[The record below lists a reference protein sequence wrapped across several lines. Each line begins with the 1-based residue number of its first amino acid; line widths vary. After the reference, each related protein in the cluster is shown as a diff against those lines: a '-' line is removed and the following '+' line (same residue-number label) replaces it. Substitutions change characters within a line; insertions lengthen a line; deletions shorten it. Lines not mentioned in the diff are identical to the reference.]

1 MNLITVIPI
10 SRAKMPP
17 TLSYFTTSDTEIGSI
32 VSVPIRSKNIHAI
45 VVETKPVEEAKAE
58 IKKAPFEIRKLSK
71 IKSTKFFSNSF
82 MEASKYLA
90 QYYATNIGSV
100 INSLVADCLLED
112 INKIKIS
119 DTNTETTNINTSETY
134 AVQGDDS
141 DRISTWKSLIRQEFA
156 KKNSVA
162 IYLPTIEESKNT
174 YNILEKG
181 IEGYIFLL
189 NTEMTKK
196 KIIDVWNKIST
207 TEHPVVIVC
216 TSSFA
221 ILPRQD
227 IQTVIIERENAR
239 GWISQRAPYI
249 DARHALEYISRK
261 DKRNVHLADNIL
273 RTETLFRLD
282 EAEIAEGSPFKW
294 RSVSDAKDQIIDMI
308 NNKDIVVSESTEEKK
323 PFRVISDELEK
334 LIIKNK
340 EENLHL
346 FIMSLRRGISSITT
360 CDDCGTIVVCNNCAS
375 PMVLHASKENN
386 RNFFMCH
393 RCGERRS
400 AIETC
405 SKCNSWRLTP
415 LGIGVERIYREI
427 KDKFPDHEIIE
438 INADTTKTQKQIDL
452 AIEHWRSHPGSIL
465 IGTEMA
471 LSHLKEKVDHSA
483 IISLDS
489 LFALPDFRIEE
500 KIMYTLIR
508 LRAMTIRNFLLQTRK
523 PNEKIFE
530 YGTKGNLSDFFR
542 NTLNQRKTFNYPPY
556 KILIKISIE
565 GKKDEIAEM
574 MAYIQREILSEQEM
588 DIFPAFTSST
598 HGNSIIHSLVRIDN
612 MKWPDVEL
620 VNKLR
625 TLPPNVLIKINPE
638 SLL

>member
-1 MNLITVIPI
+1 M
-10 SRAKMPP
+10 SP
-17 TLSYFTTSDTEIGSI
+17 TLSYFTTSDIEVGSI

-45 VVETKPVEEAKAE
+45 VSEVRPAEEARSE
-58 IKKAPFEIRKLSK
+58 IRNAPFEIRKLNK
-71 IKSTKFFSNSF
+71 IKGTNFFSNSF
-82 MEASKYLA
+82 MESCKYLA
-90 QYYATNIGSV
+90 EYYATNIGSI
-100 INSLVADCLLED
+100 INSLVTDSLLENISK
-112 INKIKIS
+112 INI
-119 DTNTETTNINTSETY
+119 TETKKTPSNINTSETY

-141 DRISTWKSLIRQEFA
+141 DRLSTWKSLIRQEFA

-162 IYLPTIEESKNT
+162 IYLPTIEDSR
-174 YNILEKG
+174 NIYEALEKG

-189 NTEMTKK
+189 NTELTKK
-196 KIIDVWNKIST
+196 KIIDTWNKIST

-216 TSSFA
+216 TSSFS

-227 IQTVIIERENAR
+227 IQTIIIERENAR
-239 GWISQRAPYI
+239 GWISQRSPYI

-261 DKRNVHLADNIL
+261 DKKNVYLTDNIL
-273 RTETLFRLD
+273 RIETLYRLD

-294 RSVSDAKDQIIDMI
+294 RSVSDAKDSIINML
-308 NNKDIVVSESTEEKK
+308 NNKEIKMSEGSANIEEDEEMKA
-323 PFRVISDELEK
+323 PFRVISEDLEI

-346 FIMSLRRGISSITT
+346 FIMSLRRGISSITI
-360 CDDCGTIVVCNNCAS
+360 CDDCETIVTCHNCNS
-375 PMVLHASKENN
+375 PMVLHSSRESGK
-386 RNFFMCH
+386 NFFMCH

-400 AIETC
+400 AVEIC

-415 LGIGVERIYREI
+415 LGIGVERISGEL
-427 KDKFPDHEIIE
+427 KEKFPNHEIIE
-438 INADTTKTQKQIDL
+438 INADTTKTEKQIKL
-452 AIEHWRSHPGSIL
+452 AMEYWRSHPGSIL

-471 LSHLKEKVDHSA
+471 LLHMKEKVDHSA

-508 LRAMTIRNFLLQTRK
+508 LRAMTSRNFLLQTRK

-542 NTLNQRKTFNYPPY
+542 STLNQRKAFSYPPY
-556 KILIKISIE
+556 KTLIKISIE
-565 GKKDEIAEM
+565 GKKDDIAES
-574 MAYIQREILSEQEM
+574 MASIQKEISESYELE
-588 DIFPAFTSST
+588 IFPAFTSST
-598 HGNSIIHSLVRIDN
+598 HGNSIIHGLIRVEN
-612 MKWPDVEL
+612 MKWPDAEL
-620 VNKLR
+620 TKKLR
-625 TLPPNVLIKINPE
+625 TLPPSVVVKINPE